1 MPTYVKPKNVSYTDM
16 AIYIDKHIY
25 SGNYDANLVY
35 EYIYLIIYVLACKAK
50 YFTKYEDYDDF
61 ALYMSSRVY
70 MRLIDKRQ
78 FEDIP
83 GEKKLD
89 KIKSSLNFIK
99 HLLYPMK
106 VDFQKENHTTLL
118 NPDYDEGLDS
128 NKLYDNTTESIKQ
141 DYRYGLSDD
150 IITIINEL
158 PSIIKNEIK
167 DSPYKDD
174 TIVSKNLYY
183 SCLLSL
189 LSNVTLNNYNK
200 DRLARREEKNINN
213 ESIINKM
220 YDEERRSDTILW
232 HLPDSMSTYIKVL
245 CNKIRKVL
253 AHKISE
259 TTQAYEVDDD
269 TLQNIMDT
277 AYEANGIIANED

>member
-99 HLLYPMK
+99 NLLYPIK
-106 VDFQKENHTTLL
+106 LDFKKENIFDSVVKDEILENNIYRLRISTYCMGNTQYSELKRKA
-118 NPDYDEGLDS
+118 DAYDQIM
-128 NKLYDNTTESIKQ
+128 K
-141 DYRYGLSDD
+141 
-150 IITIINEL
+150 
-158 PSIIKNEIK
+158 IK
-167 DSPYKDD
+167 DGW
-174 TIVSKNLYY
+174 
-183 SCLLSL
+183 
-189 LSNVTLNNYNK
+189 
-200 DRLARREEKNINN
+200 NI
-213 ESIINKM
+213 
-220 YDEERRSDTILW
+220 
-232 HLPDSMSTYIKVL
+232 
-245 CNKIRKVL
+245 
-253 AHKISE
+253 
-259 TTQAYEVDDD
+259 Q
-269 TLQNIMDT
+269 
-277 AYEANGIIANED
+277 